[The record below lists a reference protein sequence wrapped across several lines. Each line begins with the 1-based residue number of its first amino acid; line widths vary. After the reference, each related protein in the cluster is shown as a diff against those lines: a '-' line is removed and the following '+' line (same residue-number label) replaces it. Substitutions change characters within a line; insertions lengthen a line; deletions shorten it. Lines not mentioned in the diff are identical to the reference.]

1 MGIYYFFFNK
11 KEPVNGYSIILFSNL
26 GVTFSLYS
34 SNHPLLSLFSRKTD
48 FNHREPSLI
57 AKNFVGL
64 CEMAS
69 PLYLMASQTME
80 PVLSGAGGFRVGEA
94 SRCVSGI

>member
-1 MGIYYFFFNK
+1 MDAAL
-11 KEPVNGYSIILFSNL
+11 SLFGNL
-26 GVTFSLYS
+26 GVTFSLSS
-34 SNHPLLSLFSRKTD
+34 SNNPLLSLFSRKTD

-69 PLYLMASQTME
+69 PLNLMSPQTME
-80 PVLSGAGGFRVGEA
+80 PVMWGAGGFRVGEA
-94 SRCVSGI
+94 SSCVSEI

>member
-1 MGIYYFFFNK
+1 MDAALSFFC
-11 KEPVNGYSIILFSNL
+11 NL

-34 SNHPLLSLFSRKTD
+34 SNNSILSLFSRKTD

-69 PLYLMASQTME
+69 PLNPMSSQSME
-80 PVLSGAGGFRVGEA
+80 PVMRGAGGFRVGEA
-94 SRCVSGI
+94 SRCVSEI

>member
-1 MGIYYFFFNK
+1 MDAALSFF
-11 KEPVNGYSIILFSNL
+11 GNL

-34 SNHPLLSLFSRKTD
+34 SNNSILSLFSRKTD
-48 FNHREPSLI
+48 FNHRELSLI

-69 PLYLMASQTME
+69 SLYLLSSQSME
-80 PVLSGAGGFRVGEA
+80 PVMRGAGGFRVEEA
-94 SRCVSGI
+94 SRCVSEI